1 MSERLPTYTRLDL
14 SVTVLRSLW
23 ADNLTVL
30 FVSVMNSLDRA
41 NVREYRYSAD
51 YSERIP
57 LQTPFPRTIYFGVTT
72 TLPL

>member
-1 MSERLPTYTRLDL
+1 M
-14 SVTVLRSLW
+14 LRSLW

-57 LQTPFPRTIYFGVTT
+57 LKTPFPRTIYFGVTT
-72 TLPL
+72 NLPF